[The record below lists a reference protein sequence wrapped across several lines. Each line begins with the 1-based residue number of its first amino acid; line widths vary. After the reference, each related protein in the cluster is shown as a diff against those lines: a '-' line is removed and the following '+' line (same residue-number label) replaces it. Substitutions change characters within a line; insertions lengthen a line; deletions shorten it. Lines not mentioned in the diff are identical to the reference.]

1 MRSDTTPDI
10 ISDKFCANIERS
22 GCYYMQGGKKNL
34 NFKHKRH
41 QNNTNCNGTPI
52 QTDIDCW
59 NTTTIKEEGGKHSTL
74 EWEILIAHYTVC
86 TQLLWKLLQ
95 DQ

>member
-1 MRSDTTPDI
+1 MGVIT
-10 ISDKFCANIERS
+10 CMGN
-22 GCYYMQGGKKNL
+22 KKNL

-59 NTTTIKEEGGKHSTL
+59 NTTTIEEEGGKHSTL
-74 EWEILIAHYTVC
+74 KREILTTHHTVC
-86 TQLLWKLLQ
+86 TQLWKILQ